1 MSAIKPGDLVMIVKL
16 TACCGKGKL
25 GHTFTAGELRMMIS
39 ACPHCGHFDNSILV
53 AHPSRPDRV
62 GVLLS
67 RLKKID
73 PPETG
78 DSLPTRADLNIP
90 EPACP

>member
-1 MSAIKPGDLVMIVKL
+1 MSAIKPGDLVMVVKPSP
-16 TACCGKGKL
+16 CCGNVSVVGRIFSVKSI
-25 GHTFTAGELRMMIS
+25 IS
-39 ACPHCGHFDNSILV
+39 AYSYCIYCLESESDNPV
-53 AHPSRPDRV
+53 ADV
-62 GVLLS
+62 GVGAISLS

-78 DSLPTRADLNIP
+78 DSLPTRADLNLP